1 MSSRT
6 PSRLELRTVRNARL
20 LCAGPFPV
28 AIWFP
33 LVLLACGVGVV
44 ALTWTS
50 GSRSAGALVG
60 GAVMAAAGILGLLD
74 YPLLRALAKLSANA
88 AGETAVVPELREPT
102 ARRNDVR
109 AAFLVLVP
117 AGAAT
122 IVAALVYLDAV
133 AAPSWAGVAMGAA
146 GGMTIATGVLGAAA
160 PPRARGASGG

>member
-1 MSSRT
+1 MSSRIL
-6 PSRLELRTVRNARL
+6 SRLELRTVRNARL

-33 LVLLACGVGVV
+33 LVLLVCGMGAVS
-44 ALTWTS
+44 LTWTS
-50 GSRSAGALVG
+50 GWSSPAALVG
-60 GAVMAAAGILGLLD
+60 GAVMAAAGVLGLLD

-88 AGETAVVPELREPT
+88 ADDFAVAREVREPT
-102 ARRNDVR
+102 TRWSDVR

-122 IVAALVYLDAV
+122 IAAALVYLDGV
-133 AAPSWAGVAMGAA
+133 AAPSWAGVAMGAV

-160 PPRARGASGG
+160 PRWARGTPGR